1 LANGNGWRHVLIT
14 ALLSIVLTGGGAW
27 FAWGRQTVSRIDV
40 AEMIRTQ
47 DPYLA
52 DRETV
57 RQLQLS
63 VDRLM
68 ERVQGQGEQL
78 ARIGAVLERVERQL
92 ERQTAQR
99 P

>member
-1 LANGNGWRHVLIT
+1 MANGNGWRHILTT

-27 FAWGRQTVSRIDV
+27 FAWGRQTVSRTDV
-40 AEMIRTQ
+40 SEMIRTQ

-57 RQLQLS
+57 RQLKAS
-63 VDRLM
+63 VDGLTQ
-68 ERVQGQGEQL
+68 RVQVQGEQL
-78 ARIGAVLERVERQL
+78 ARMSAILEQVERQL
-92 ERQTAQR
+92 DRQTAQR